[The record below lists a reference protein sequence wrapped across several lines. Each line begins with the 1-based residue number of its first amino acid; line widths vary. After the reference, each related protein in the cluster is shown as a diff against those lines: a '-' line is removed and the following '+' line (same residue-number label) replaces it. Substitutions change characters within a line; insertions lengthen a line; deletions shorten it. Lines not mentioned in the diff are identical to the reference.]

1 MMSIRNQFEDYKR
14 SGTANNI
21 TVGVLAVMGMLCG
34 AKSFTGTQIARVE
47 YCFQPNDS
55 PNFCTPDKRYVMP
68 ESEFNAQ
75 TYTPSN
81 PEFQR
86 ESFLPAKATPLRIIE
101 PSNPNKHWWGIAAT
115 GLMGSAYGLSKAREK
130 RLIHI
135 MPEYRE
141 QTRTDWLI
149 SKLWHG
155 LRLHKQAYSA
165 QLDYEFH
172 QWTENRRARV
182 AQLSSMSPQELAIYQ
197 QQVRLQAQ
205 AEAQLQL
212 QAISK
217 QAQLT
222 GQSLDDLT
230 RSDDKMTGSEQQAL
244 ASPDSWVQNLI
255 KQTCLI
261 WGNQGGGKS
270 WLARHVTLMKKQ
282 AGYRV
287 IVLDPDSN
295 KAEWKGVNS
304 YHSWSDIEAQI
315 RAYVSEIEDRLN
327 TFNNSTF
334 SEDEWRAKLWAEGQA
349 TALICEE
356 VTTYGDFIKDEE
368 LLSKFGKLA
377 LTKSRKQEM
386 PVTIVAHNNTT
397 TCLFGIKGL
406 YNLVSKMLQVECLA
420 QVDPVTLQP
429 KSTGQAKVKLDS
441 SNDWLEVKLPKLD
454 AKITDFCS
462 TDERLSHD
470 RDYINRVYNLEFDL
484 GDIPDNSTDNTSHQ
498 LSDMATK
505 LLDYLTRTE
514 RMTAD
519 VKEFKSNFKVNGERF
534 TVEQIKGWM
543 YEIVGA
549 GKADWVAPGVIKLNQ
564 I

>member
-1 MMSIRNQFEDYKR
+1 MSIISQFEDYKR

-21 TVGVLAVMGMLCG
+21 TVGALAFLGMICG
-34 AKSFTGTQIARVE
+34 ASSFTGTQIALVE
-47 YCFQPNDS
+47 YCFKPNDS
-55 PNFCTPDKRYVMP
+55 PNFCTLDKRYIMP

-75 TYTPSN
+75 MYAPAN

-86 ESFLPAKATPLRIIE
+86 ESFLPAKATRLRIIP
-101 PSNPNKHWWGIAAT
+101 PSNPHKPIWGLAAT
-115 GLMGSAYGLSKAREK
+115 FLMGSAYGLSKAREK

-165 QLDYEFH
+165 QLDYDYH
-172 QWTENRRARV
+172 QWTENTKVRS
-182 AQLSSMSPQELAIYQ
+182 AQLAAMSPQELAIYQ
-197 QQVRLQAQ
+197 QQVRLQAE
-205 AEAQLQL
+205 AEAQQQL

-270 WLARHVTLMKKQ
+270 WLARHVTLIKKQ

-315 RAYVSEIEDRLN
+315 RTYVSEIEGRLN
-327 TFNNSTF
+327 TFNNSSY
-334 SEDEWRAKLWAEGQA
+334 SEDEWRAKLWAEGKA

-406 YNLVSKMLQVECLA
+406 YNLVCKMLQVECLA

-429 KSTGQAKVKLDS
+429 KATGKAKVKLDS
-441 SNDWLEVKLPKLD
+441 SNDWLEVELPKLD
-454 AKITDFCS
+454 AKITDFRAS
-462 TDERLSHD
+462 EQRSGNDSEYL
-470 RDYINRVYNLEFDL
+470 NRVYNLEFDL
-484 GDIPDNSTDNTSHQ
+484 EKIPEKSTPKSQQQ
-498 LSDMATK
+498 LSDMAQK

-514 RMTAD
+514 RITAD
-519 VKEFKSNFKVNGERF
+519 VKEFKSNFKVNGARF

-549 GKADWVAPGVIKLNQ
+549 GLADWVGEGIIKLNQ